1 MIIVLNE
8 WIFHDLL
15 GDNGPERRRQT
26 WAFMDAFESSGDRL
40 VIPNEERWMR
50 KAQGLMLR
58 QEPEGKAIGKIVNR
72 IIWNPRI
79 AVRFETD
86 AALIPEDLL
95 RETPSEDIYLVEAYL
110 SAGADTL
117 VTTDEGLHGALAD
130 FAVVDCLLRD
140 DFLAGYHR
148 AAV

>member
-1 MIIVLNE
+1 MIVVLNE

-15 GDNGPERRRQT
+15 GDNGPERRRRT
-26 WAFMDAFESSGDRL
+26 RAFMEAFESSGDSL
-40 VIPNEERWMR
+40 VIPNEPRWRR
-50 KAQGLMLR
+50 KAYGLMRR
-58 QEPEGKAIGKIVNR
+58 QEPEGKAIGKLVR
-72 IIWNPRI
+72 RMLLNPKL
-79 AVRFETD
+79 AVQVETD
-86 AALIPEDLL
+86 AALISEDLL